1 MVTAACSQPANEEP
15 APAPPTPET
24 TASADTAPIDTGA
37 EDPADA
43 PGGSK
48 PASPDPPEVGA
59 WSIQIGTERADT
71 TFGVSAAPNG
81 DVVVAAATEGSLAG
95 ENQGQRDVYLAQY
108 SQIGELQ
115 WSVQTGGPQND
126 SPLGVS
132 VAPDG
137 SIYVGGFT
145 DGDFASPNQGSADV
159 WLARFDADGDELWRR
174 QFGGPQ
180 WDRGFD
186 VSAFDGGAYITGYT
200 ASTLDPDT
208 DLGGFDGFA
217 AKYDSDG
224 NQLWIRHIGTDAT
237 EWGQGSALAPDGGL
251 YVTGFTEG
259 DLSGANAG
267 DKDLFAVRLRSDG
280 SLAWAAQVGSAALD
294 WTQGVGLGPEG
305 GVLLAGSTEGAF
317 AADHAGERDMIVLSL
332 DAGGNEQ
339 WRWQGGT
346 AGADTAF
353 EVRLAGQFIVATGTA
368 AGDLAGAGSAQG
380 ERDAVL
386 VWLDLA
392 GNLVEIEQF
401 GSDAGDDA
409 TGLDV
414 AADGAVVWS
423 GYTFGSFEGAG
434 AGEADLLLGRR
445 PATR

>member
-24 TASADTAPIDTGA
+24 AASADTAPIDTGA

-43 PGGSK
+43 SGGSK
-48 PASPDPPEVGA
+48 PASSDPPEVGA

-95 ENQGQRDVYLAQY
+95 DNQGKRDVYLARY
-108 SQIGELQ
+108 SQSGELR

-132 VAPDG
+132 VGPDG

-159 WLARFDADGDELWRR
+159 WLARFDADG
-174 QFGGPQ
+174 
-180 WDRGFD
+180 
-186 VSAFDGGAYITGYT
+186 
-200 ASTLDPDT
+200 
-208 DLGGFDGFA
+208 
-217 AKYDSDG
+217 
-224 NQLWIRHIGTDAT
+224 
-237 EWGQGSALAPDGGL
+237 
-251 YVTGFTEG
+251 
-259 DLSGANAG
+259 
-267 DKDLFAVRLRSDG
+267 
-280 SLAWAAQVGSAALD
+280 
-294 WTQGVGLGPEG
+294 
-305 GVLLAGSTEGAF
+305 
-317 AADHAGERDMIVLSL
+317 
-332 DAGGNEQ
+332 NEQ

-353 EVRLAGQFIVATGTA
+353 EMRLAGQFIVATGTA
-368 AGDLAGAGSAQG
+368 AGDLARAGSAQG

-401 GSDAGDDA
+401 GSDDGDDV

-434 AGEADLLLGRR
+434 AGEADLLLGRW
-445 PATR
+445 PAAR